1 MQEFAETR
9 TMSGGED
16 WILSVFELTRELRH
30 VLEQMTV
37 GLWVEGEVGSISRP
51 QSGHIYFSLKDEE
64 QDAMISAVMYR
75 REALRFGRHLSE
87 GSRVQVR
94 GRASLY
100 AARGN
105 LQWIADAVR
114 PAGQGALLEALAKL
128 RAKLIGEGLT
138 DQSRKRPLPGD
149 PRSIGVVTS
158 RDGAAFFD
166 IVKVA
171 LRRSA
176 VNVILSPALV
186 QGDDAPA
193 SIIAALDLIER
204 VQHVDALIV
213 GRGGGSQ
220 EDLMAFN
227 DERVVRRIAACR
239 VPVVSAVGHEVDIS
253 LADLV
258 ADVRAATPSQAAE
271 LLVPD
276 VRARHERLRRL
287 LIQLSHATGARVSR
301 EQARLGRVL
310 RRMGDPRAVL
320 LQHEQRQEELRRRMI
335 RALQRTL
342 ARERQAATT
351 WWRRLDAR
359 HPKVVLTTAR
369 TQLLPLEQRLLQGG
383 QLTIARRKS
392 DLRET
397 ARALGALSPLA
408 ILGRGYALVS
418 DSSGGLV
425 RSAADV
431 SPGESLSV
439 RVHRGRFGVTVEPE
453 TARVELQPAFEDEF
467 TGGEPN
473 P

>member
-1 MQEFAETR
+1 MQEITDSKSA
-9 TMSGGED
+9 SGGGD
-16 WILSVFELTRELRH
+16 RILSVFELTRELRH
-30 VLEQMTV
+30 VLEEMTT
-37 GLWVEGEVGSISRP
+37 GLWVEGEVGSVSRP
-51 QSGHIYFSLKDEE
+51 QSGHVYFSLKDER
-64 QDAMISAVMYR
+64 QDAMVTSVMYR
-75 REALRFGRHLSE
+75 REAQRFGRHLSE
-87 GSRVQVR
+87 GARVQVR

-100 AARGN
+100 VARGN

-128 RAKLIGEGLT
+128 RAKLISEGLT
-138 DQSRKRPLPGD
+138 DQSRKRPLPLD
-149 PRSIGVVTS
+149 PRAIGVVTS

-176 VNVILSPALV
+176 VRVILSPARV
-186 QGDDAPA
+186 QGDDAPG

-204 VQHVDALIV
+204 VQHVDVLIV

-239 VPVVSAVGHEVDIS
+239 VPVVSAVGHEVDVS

-276 VRARHERLRRL
+276 ERARSERLRRL
-287 LIQLSHATGARVSR
+287 TGQLGQAVGARVAR
-301 EQARLGRVL
+301 EQARLGKVL

-320 LQHEQRQEELRRRMI
+320 LQHEQRREEASRRMS
-335 RALQRTL
+335 RALGRLLT
-342 ARERQAATT
+342 RERQSATT
-351 WWRRLDAR
+351 LWRRLDAR

-369 TQLLPLEQRLLQGG
+369 ARLSPLEQRLLQGG
-383 QLTIARRKS
+383 QQMIAGRKAE
-392 DLRET
+392 LRAA
-397 ARALGALSPLA
+397 ARALEALSPLA

-418 DSSGGLV
+418 DSSGALV
-425 RSAADV
+425 RSAADL
-431 SPGESLSV
+431 SPGDDLSV
-439 RVHRGRFGVTVEPE
+439 RVHRGRFAVTVRSDP
-453 TARVELQPAFEDEF
+453 APVEMHSPFEDEF
-467 TGGEPN
+467 SGEPT

>member
-1 MQEFAETR
+1 MQQGTNEQH
-9 TMSGGED
+9 MSGDGER
-16 WILSVFELTRELRH
+16 ILSVLELTRELRH
-30 VLEQMTV
+30 VLEELTV
-37 GLWVEGEVGSISRP
+37 GLWVEGEVGSVSRP
-51 QSGHIYFSLKDEE
+51 QSGHLYFALKDEK

-75 REALRFGRHLSE
+75 REALRFGRHLTE
-87 GSRVQVR
+87 GSRIQVR

-100 AARGN
+100 AARGS

-128 RAKLIGEGLT
+128 RARLIAEGLT
-138 DQSRKRPLPGD
+138 AQSRKRPLPGD

-171 LRRSA
+171 LRRA
-176 VNVILSPALV
+176 PVKILLSPALV

-193 SIIAALDLIER
+193 SIIAALDLLER
-204 VQHVDALIV
+204 VPNLDALIV

-276 VRARHERLRRL
+276 AAARHERLRRMA
-287 LIQLSHATGARVSR
+287 SHLGQAMGARVAR
-301 EQARLGRVL
+301 EQVRVGKVL

-320 LQHEQRQEELRRRMI
+320 LQHEQRQEELGRRMT
-335 RALQRTL
+335 RALERTL
-342 ARERQAATT
+342 ARQRQAATVL
-351 WWRRLDAR
+351 WRRLDAR
-359 HPKVVLTTAR
+359 HPKVVLSTAR
-369 TQLLPLEQRLLQGG
+369 AQLSPLSQRILQGG
-383 QLTIARRKS
+383 RTMIDGRRGE
-392 DLRET
+392 LRET
-397 ARALGALSPLA
+397 ARALEALSPLA

-418 DSSGGLV
+418 DSSGALV
-425 RSAADV
+425 RDVADV
-431 SPGESLSV
+431 SPGQSLSV
-439 RVHRGRFGVTVEPE
+439 RVHRGRFGVRVQVAPDGVEMSSP
-453 TARVELQPAFEDEF
+453 FEDEF
-467 TGGEPN
+467 SGGDPK